1 MFRTQ
6 EQINEVAERTGV
18 SPELVR
24 ELGQMMS
31 KVKIAQ
37 EDLQNVNKA
46 DMPFADIQLGNSRKN
61 LGEALT
67 YFEDVFLKC
76 KLW

>member
-6 EQINEVAERTGV
+6 EQINEVAKRNGV
-18 SPELVR
+18 SSELVR
-24 ELGQMMS
+24 KLGQMMS

-37 EDLQNVNKA
+37 ENLQSIDKTDKFFIDVN
-46 DMPFADIQLGNSRKN
+46 LNNSCKN
-61 LGEALT
+61 LREAID
-67 YFEDVFLKC
+67 YFENDFLNC

>member
-1 MFRTQ
+1 MFKTQ

-37 EDLQNVNKA
+37 EDLNSIDKTDKFFIDAN
-46 DMPFADIQLGNSRKN
+46 LNNSRQN
-61 LGEALT
+61 LNEALT
-67 YFEDVFLKC
+67 YFENDFLKC

>member
-6 EQINEVAERTGV
+6 EQIDEVADRTGV
-18 SPELVR
+18 PQEIVR
-24 ELGQMMS
+24 KLGQMMS

-37 EDLQNVNKA
+37 EEMEPTDKT
-46 DMPFADIQLGNSRKN
+46 DMPFADIQLSNSRKN
-61 LGEALT
+61 LKEALA
-67 YFEDVFLKC
+67 YFEDDFLNC

>member
-6 EQINEVAERTGV
+6 EQINEVAERNNI

-24 ELGQMMS
+24 KLGQMMS
-31 KVKIAQ
+31 KVKVAQ
-37 EDLQNVNKA
+37 EDLQQVKTSGGFFA
-46 DMPFADIQLGNSRKN
+46 DMNLSNSRKN
-61 LGEALT
+61 LGEALS
-67 YFEDVFLKC
+67 YFENNFLNC

>member
-6 EQINEVAERTGV
+6 EQINEVAERNNI

-24 ELGQMMS
+24 KLVQMMS

-37 EDLQNVNKA
+37 ENLQQVKTSGGFFT
-46 DMPFADIQLGNSRKN
+46 DMNLSNSRKN
-61 LGEALT
+61 LREALN
-67 YFEDVFLKC
+67 YFENDFLNC

>member
-6 EQINEVAERTGV
+6 EQINEVAKRNGV
-18 SPELVR
+18 SSELVR
-24 ELGQMMS
+24 KLGQMMS

-37 EDLQNVNKA
+37 ENLQSIDKTENFFIDVSLN
-46 DMPFADIQLGNSRKN
+46 NSRKN
-61 LGEALT
+61 LREAIN
-67 YFEDVFLKC
+67 YFENDFLNC